1 MNKKR
6 KHSSGTHASHH
17 ESEHKLENKLVQNL
31 IELQKINVTMIEK
44 FDKLTNQI
52 SSLLSL
58 FEMTAKSF
66 AEHPAYQV
74 SEKDKEFLEK
84 IDKLLEQNKT
94 IAKGLIMMEERI
106 RDKVHPQR
114 QEIIEK
120 PREIMRPAAPIIE
133 KKEEMQ
139 PSLSNSDR
147 PLPRF

>member
-6 KHSSGTHASHH
+6 KTDSSMPHINH
-17 ESEHKLENKLVQNL
+17 EPENKLENKLVQNL

-44 FDKLTNQI
+44 FDKLTEQI
-52 SSLLSL
+52 STLLGL

-106 RDKVHPQR
+106 RDKIHGEK
-114 QEIIEK
+114 QEIQEFRPSAPQVEEK
-120 PREIMRPAAPIIE
+120 E
-133 KKEEMQ
+133 KMQ
-139 PSLSNSDR
+139 PSLSTSDR